1 MAERISEE
9 KLAQIRNETNII
21 DVVSQYVQLKKR
33 GKNHFGF
40 CPFHDEKTPS
50 FSVAEEKQIFHCFSC
65 GRGGNVF
72 TFLMDVEGISFVEAV
87 IKTAEL
93 SNIPLDFTYDHR
105 TQDNPMQSK
114 KEKLVQIHEEAAAFY
129 HQILMNTVT
138 GQAALDYMTN
148 RGFTQQT
155 MQEYQIGFS
164 PSNRTALFQML
175 KAKKFDEGL
184 LQESGIFTDRQ
195 GQNELFD
202 RFSGRIIFPLR
213 NAKGQT
219 AAFSGRIMHASQD
232 DETGYHEAKYLNSPE
247 TLLFNKR
254 DFLFNFDKA
263 RSEIRRHSE
272 VVLFEGY
279 MDVISAW
286 QAGVK
291 NGVASMGTSLTD
303 EQNRILTK
311 TADKIVIAYDG
322 DRAGVEAT
330 KRAIE
335 ILERNK
341 HFDISVFPL
350 EAGMDPDEYIQ
361 QKGPE
366 AFAKALKNNRETVI
380 QFYSR
385 YLKMNLNLDSE
396 KNRITYIETMLKALA
411 SLDSLIERELY
422 MKDIAEE
429 FGIPIDIL
437 QKQLK
442 GYQQDVLQQQPDRAP
457 VRRSEA
463 QSALAQAAYP
473 KTNNR
478 KATQAEQS
486 EKQLL
491 YRLFHFE
498 EVWSYLQEID
508 ADFNFIHDD
517 YQTIYILYEA
527 FFRQNGAVGN
537 IDQFLDRINN
547 PALQNLITQI
557 EWFQL
562 DSEVTYQEIRDL
574 VHIIRDKSS
583 LQEQLTKKQAEMKE
597 ARKKNDNERLKSIMS
612 EIVSLSK
619 ELKATPK

>member
-93 SNIPLDFTYDHR
+93 SNIPLDFTYDHH

-164 PSNRTALFQML
+164 PFNRTALFQML